1 MSHPKAQV
9 IEISHDYGFVRYHLI
24 YIEAEDFNRDR
35 CYKPLKD
42 ELDAVLDLDFADIWK
57 YVQDNNLFKEGYV
70 IHYRKLDPIFSYGHD
85 QPDILLN
92 DTQQNLF
99 NIPINLLVGAACTR
113 QSDITFYESNRPIV
127 RLVRHNT
134 FVEVIDNARD
144 IRYVICL
151 KNDNVMFND
160 LSNRSIQFEHFAR
173 LLRCVEFKELI
184 NNGNLVLAYADSYM
198 NNLDDDVIDDDIFTD
213 SSIFKINYDQFTGPY
228 DDNIIEIAVNSKH
241 NEYTGEYQA
250 SQLDAT
256 IIELLQ
262 CGIAHWKELPSA

>member
-9 IEISHDYGFVRYHLI
+9 IEVSHDYGFVRYHLI
-24 YIEAEDFNRDR
+24 YIETGDFNRDH

-42 ELDAVLDLDFADIWK
+42 ALDAVLDLDFADIWK
-57 YVQDNNLFKEGYV
+57 YVQDNNLFKEDYV

-134 FVEVIDNARD
+134 FVEVIDIARD
-144 IRYVICL
+144 IRYAICL

-173 LLRCVEFKELI
+173 LLRCAEFKELI
-184 NNGNLVLAYADSYM
+184 NNGNLVLVYADSYM
-198 NNLDDDVIDDDIFTD
+198 NNLDDDVIDGDVFTD
-213 SSIFKINYDQFTGPY
+213 PTIYKINYDQFTGPY
-228 DDNIIEIAVNSKH
+228 DDNIIEVTTTSSK
-241 NEYTGEYQA
+241 NQYVGEYQA
-250 SQLDAT
+250 SQLDSG
-256 IIELLQ
+256 IVELLQ
-262 CGIAHWKELPSA
+262 YSIIHWKELPSE